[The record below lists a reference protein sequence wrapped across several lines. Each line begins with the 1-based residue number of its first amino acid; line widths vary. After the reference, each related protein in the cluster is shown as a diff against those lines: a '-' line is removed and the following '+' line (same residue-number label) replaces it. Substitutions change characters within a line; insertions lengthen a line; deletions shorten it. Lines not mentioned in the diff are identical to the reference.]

1 MLDEKFP
8 ELYESR
14 KRNVTLLQTGMQPDK
29 GIPSLEFYIRLGIG
43 NFSLAVWSPE
53 DDDMLLVQLWDNWA
67 SLGHHVGFHRYTRSQ
82 FGSRK
87 LWSRDPIGVT
97 TWPYNDI
104 VHQGIRITH
113 RGLPYR
119 GSTWHFMYPDHQSF
133 VEELA
138 RTITTSYPPSPGPY
152 IPLELT
158 NEGVIEADP
167 SWVPGV
173 PIFGKSCRS
182 DKHGLSKDW
191 TGDCVGFFSIPAG
204 RGRSKGDLPCYS
216 KRRVNYPDDITKAK
230 REVEMPKHLQAK
242 IKTPWFWGDP
252 AAHSPY
258 CFKEP
263 LTCQPISAGFLKADP
278 EMVLI
283 HMQALTIRP
292 LWIAQEHE
300 TGQWGF
306 VSPYAVRRIGPA
318 DPVDEH

>member
-1 MLDEKFP
+1 MPDENFP

-14 KRNVTLLQTGMQPDK
+14 KRNVTLLQTGMQPNK
-29 GIPSLEFYIRLGIG
+29 GILSLEFYRRLGIG
-43 NFSLAVWSPE
+43 NFSLAVWDLE

-82 FGSRK
+82 FGNREF
-87 LWSRDPIGVT
+87 WSRNPIGT
-97 TWPYNDI
+97 TRWPYNDI

-138 RTITTSYPPSPGPY
+138 RTITTSDPPSPGPY

-158 NEGVIEADP
+158 DGGVIEADP

-173 PIFGKSCRS
+173 PIFGAYRFTSCSFVLRAHRNIGKSFS
-182 DKHGLSKDW
+182 
-191 TGDCVGFFSIPAG
+191 SIPAG
-204 RGRSKGDLPCYS
+204 SGRSKGDLPCYS

-230 REVEMPKHLQAK
+230 HEVEMPKRLQAK
-242 IKTPWFWGDP
+242 IKTSWFLGDP
-252 AAHSPY
+252 AARSPY
-258 CFKEP
+258 CFREP
-263 LTCQPISAGFLKADP
+263 LTCQLVLVGFLKADP

-283 HMQALTIRP
+283 HMQASTIRP
-292 LWIAQEHE
+292 LWIAQQHE
-300 TGQWGF
+300 TGQ
-306 VSPYAVRRIGPA
+306 
-318 DPVDEH
+318 